1 MFSSYPWAYAERTID
16 YRLSTIVGE
25 KSNAASQNIYD
36 TPGVAHLDADETTW
50 KRPTILDP
58 GSTPP
63 SGLAAELFTD
73 GSKKKELTHAGWGMW
88 GVTLNTSTGEPT
100 LIVEAKG
107 PVPICTDDPDFIGAE
122 RGTNM
127 TGELTGI
134 YKALRE
140 IQDNIENG
148 GKILLRFD
156 CIPALMLACGL
167 WKSKSNNA
175 LIRILNETWA
185 AVMETHEMICMHAK
199 GHTDI
204 YGNKRADAL
213 ADEGAK
219 SQSDI
224 FKYRAI
230 DEVGGPVR
238 FAEKYA
244 CGDSGRDCD
253 MERKYAGKK
262 RARKMKRLRNESE
275 HHWKAI
281 ENHLRHIGA
290 AGVDQVTDLDLGH
303 E

>member
-1 MFSSYPWAYAERTID
+1 M
-16 YRLSTIVGE
+16 
-25 KSNAASQNIYD
+25 
-36 TPGVAHLDADETTW
+36 DADETSW
-50 KRPTILDP
+50 KRPTILEP

-73 GSKKKELTHAGWGMW
+73 GSKKKEITHAGWGMW

-100 LIVEAKG
+100 MIVEAKG
-107 PVPICTDDPDFIGAE
+107 PVPTCSDDPAFIGAE

-134 YKALRE
+134 YKALKE
-140 IQDNIENG
+140 VQENVEKG
-148 GKILLRFD
+148 GKVLLRFD

-167 WKSKSNNA
+167 WKSKVSDA
-175 LIRILNETWA
+175 LIQTINSTWS
-185 AVMETHEMICMHAK
+185 AVTETHEIICMHAK

-204 YGNKRADAL
+204 YGNKRADEL

-219 SQSDI
+219 SESDT
-224 FKYRAI
+224 FKYRTI

-238 FAEKYA
+238 FAEKYVR
-244 CGDSGRDCD
+244 GDCGRDCD

-262 RARKMKRLRNESE
+262 RARKMKKLRNENE
-275 HHWKAI
+275 NHWKAI

-290 AGVDQVTDLDLGH
+290 AGREQVSDFEPGH
-303 E
+303 D